1 LHQSVHPLL
10 PLFFSF
16 FRRDEALNTTFSAS
30 EFSLDEGERLL
41 KGMQELREELNAYGD
56 VVTKLAQRAKEI
68 VPMKQR
74 RMPVTKPM
82 PVVSICA
89 YKQANVSNCMME
101 ILCSCFD
108 GSGPLLMLLCCSLS
122 GQY

>member
-1 LHQSVHPLL
+1 M
-10 PLFFSF
+10 
-16 FRRDEALNTTFSAS
+16 NTTFSAS

-56 VVTKLAQRAKEI
+56 VVTKLAHRAKEI

-89 YKQANVSNCMME
+89 YKQANVRSF
-101 ILCSCFD
+101 L
-108 GSGPLLMLLCCSLS
+108 
-122 GQY
+122 